1 MSPDESRALGLF
13 VRQHQ
18 DRRVAVI
25 DGGWAA
31 LTPDEAEWAEAAFAD
46 HWGRPVEH
54 DERLPSPVV
63 ERVEPSGAREFI
75 DPDIWAEMRHSP
87 PPPDQPDSPAS

>member
-31 LTPDEAEWAEAAFAD
+31 LTPDEAAWTEAAFAD

-54 DERLPSPVV
+54 D
-63 ERVEPSGAREFI
+63 
-75 DPDIWAEMRHSP
+75 DAEQMRHSP
-87 PPPDQPDSPAS
+87 PPSDPPPLPSS